1 MVLGLF
7 NFVFLQHDFQDGG
20 FESARRGLLPGGIHD
35 EALSP
40 VSKERNHNDA
50 LTG

>member
-1 MVLGLF
+1 M
-7 NFVFLQHDFQDGG
+7 FLQNDFQDGG

-40 VSKERNHNDA
+40 VNNMSKERNHNDA